1 MQVVDKLV
9 ITGLNHL
16 LQAETWARERL
27 RHHAGAQVL
36 VEAGLLNLNL
46 RIDERGLLG
55 LGEPSQPVE
64 VSITLPADTPV
75 RFMLDRDN
83 LFSSVKIAGS
93 VDIAESLAFVFRH
106 LKWDVEA
113 DLATVVG
120 DIPARRLALFGKQ
133 FGLRLQDGTRRL
145 AENMVEFATEDS
157 SLLAAQRDVN
167 CFTKEVD
174 HLRDDLARLEK
185 RIARL

>member
-1 MQVVDKLV
+1 MPAVDKLV
-9 ITGLNHL
+9 FAGLNHL
-16 LQAETWARERL
+16 LRSETWAWERL
-27 RHHAGAQVL
+27 RQHAGAQVL
-36 VEAGLLNLNL
+36 IEAGPLRLNL

-55 LGEPSQPVE
+55 FGEHSRAAE
-64 VSITLPADTPV
+64 VTITLPADTPV
-75 RFMLDRDN
+75 RFLLDRDN

-113 DLATVVG
+113 DLASVVG
-120 DIPARRLALFGKQ
+120 DVPARRLALFGKQ

-157 SLLAAQRDVN
+157 SLLAAHRDVE
-167 CFTKEVD
+167 CFSKEVD
-174 HLRDDLARLEK
+174 HLRDDTARLEK